1 MIPQNN
7 PFSQGDDT
15 GSELMPELLSSFVH
29 HHSGVEG
36 VLVFTRDG
44 LIRAFSSSMSLE
56 DAERWSAIASQM
68 FSMAGRFA
76 QDAQRGTVEQLL
88 LRMKDAF
95 LLVLE
100 ATPASGLVLLASRET
115 QLKQAAFDAA
125 RLVEDLRETLPQQLS
140 SKVGAPLLT
149 GATV

>member
-1 MIPQNN
+1 MVGYRQSDVLHGG
-7 PFSQGDDT
+7 PFR
-15 GSELMPELLSSFVH
+15 P
-29 HHSGVEG
+29 
-36 VLVFTRDG
+36 
-44 LIRAFSSSMSLE
+44 
-56 DAERWSAIASQM
+56 
-68 FSMAGRFA
+68 GRPA
-76 QDAQRGTVEQLL
+76 RHGGTAAAAYE
-88 LRMKDAF
+88 DAF